1 MNTNFQQNVAVIGVG
16 YVGLPLAL
24 QSGKYFQTI
33 GFDLNNERINSIK
46 KLNDINNDFN
56 SDEIKEVIDIGN
68 LSFTS
73 DLNSLELCNFFIVTV
88 PTPIDSDNKPDM
100 SHLKSACESISGILK
115 KNDIV
120 VFESTV
126 YPGAIEDF
134 CVPILEIKSGLKFNF
149 DFFCGYSPERI
160 NPGDK
165 IHTIDKIVKVTSGSN
180 QYSLEVIDNFYKS
193 IIPAGTFPV
202 ASIKIA
208 EASKVIENTQRDINI
223 AFMNELAIIFEKMDI
238 NIYEVLDAAKT
249 KWNFID
255 FVPGLVGGH
264 CIGVDPHY
272 LAYKSN
278 QLGHDP
284 KMILAGRSINED
296 MSMEIAKIIKTKV
309 KSIQKTNGDN
319 KILIYGL
326 TFKENCP
333 DLRNSKVFDLINHLE
348 NLGFKISIYDPVLNL
363 DDLSSETL
371 NKLISKDSIYNFSL
385 AVLAVPHKKIIDM
398 KIDIDKYDLFYNL
411 KNAKIK

>member
-1 MNTNFQQNVAVIGVG
+1 
-16 YVGLPLAL
+16 
-24 QSGKYFQTI
+24 
-33 GFDLNNERINSIK
+33 
-46 KLNDINNDFN
+46 
-56 SDEIKEVIDIGN
+56 
-68 LSFTS
+68 
-73 DLNSLELCNFFIVTV
+73 
-88 PTPIDSDNKPDM
+88 
-100 SHLKSACESISGILK
+100 
-115 KNDIV
+115 
-120 VFESTV
+120 
-126 YPGAIEDF
+126 
-134 CVPILEIKSGLKFNF
+134 
-149 DFFCGYSPERI
+149 
-160 NPGDK
+160 
-165 IHTIDKIVKVTSGSN
+165 
-180 QYSLEVIDNFYKS
+180 
-193 IIPAGTFPV
+193 
-202 ASIKIA
+202 
-208 EASKVIENTQRDINI
+208 
-223 AFMNELAIIFEKMDI
+223 MNELAIIFEKMDI

-398 KIDIDKYDLFYNL
+398 KIDIDMYDLFYNL